1 MIVLQIGLGIGQW
14 LLHLPAIMVW
24 FHVAL
29 ATLIWIAVLWS
40 VGTAGQIDW
49 TKGRR
54 SATESAPL
62 S

>member
-1 MIVLQIGLGIGQW
+1 
-14 LLHLPAIMVW
+14 MVW